1 MFDVTLKL
9 TYTDTDAK
17 GVETVTKRDLD
28 LRRMFIR
35 ETDEMKSLTGWVP
48 IEWLSWLDQRDG
60 RALGYAWYLACQRS
74 GDDITWLE
82 ILDGL
87 NLFGLEFELVGND
100 VAEAAPE
107 TANPDDPTSPTKS
120 EMTN

>member
-9 TYTDTDAK
+9 TYTWADEN
-17 GVETVTKRDLD
+17 GQEVTTHRDLD

-60 RALGYAWYLACQRS
+60 RALGYAWFLACQRH
-74 GDDITWLE
+74 GDDVTWLE

-87 NLFGLEFELVGND
+87 NLFGLEFELVGD
-100 VAEAAPE
+100 GTTDLAPPE
-107 TANPDDPTSPTKS
+107 GNADDPTLPTKS
-120 EMTN
+120 EQTN

>member
-17 GVETVTKRDLD
+17 GVETVTNRDLD

-60 RALGYAWYLACQRS
+60 RAPGTHGIWPASAAAMTSR
-74 GDDITWLE
+74 
-82 ILDGL
+82 GL
-87 NLFGLEFELVGND
+87 RFS
-100 VAEAAPE
+100 
-107 TANPDDPTSPTKS
+107 TAQPVWS
-120 EMTN
+120 